1 MKLLGFRE
9 VRGTEG
15 SSVRFDPPS
24 DLDHVRHCPSSGL
37 PSVPSL
43 PLFFSFS
50 FFLSQ
55 PITFHKPHPDS
66 TIHPKMLIK
75 FGKRLKAHY
84 GWDEEQFT
92 AAVNPDFIDEDLD

>member
-9 VRGTEG
+9 VRGTAG
-15 SSVRFDPPS
+15 LSVRFDPPS
-24 DLDHVRHCPSSGL
+24 DLDHVRNFASWIT
-37 PSVPSL
+37 SVPSL
-43 PLFFSFS
+43 PLF
-50 FFLSQ
+50 LVSQ
-55 PITFHKPHPDS
+55 PITFHKPHPGS

-84 GWDEEQFT
+84 GWDEEQFS

>member
-24 DLDHVRHCPSSGL
+24 DLDHVRTLIPPRLTCSR
-37 PSVPSL
+37 
-43 PLFFSFS
+43 
-50 FFLSQ
+50 LSQ

-75 FGKRLKAHY
+75 FGKRLKARY
-84 GWDEEQFT
+84 GWDEEQFSV
-92 AAVNPDFIDEDLD
+92 AVNLDFIDEDLD